1 MKLDTKKSVPLCVE
15 NKRKWYI
22 FCKSCDKG
30 NNRRKKWNWSI
41 LEEKAERK
49 ETLDRREWRGERQ
62 REMEE
67 EGEGEIG
74 KRDNAANWLNDYN
87 NNDNS
92 NNNDNNKVHFFTR
105 RLKRKNRREVK
116 W

>member
-1 MKLDTKKSVPLCVE
+1 MLKIRE
-15 NKRKWYI
+15 NGTYFVRVVI
-22 FCKSCDKG
+22 
-30 NNRRKKWNWSI
+30 REIIEEKKWNWSI